1 MMGRPTRPGTMLDTI
16 LVIPC
21 YNEAERLDGAAID
34 AFLEKAPYAELLFVD
49 DGSTDD
55 TAGVVARLAVAHPG
69 RIETLRLEP
78 NRGKAEAVRQGLLAA
93 AKKPVASIG
102 FWDADF
108 STPLTEVHAFRACLM
123 DRPEIEMVFGARV
136 NLLGRDVRRKL
147 IRHYVGRTFATLAAF
162 VLGLGIYDTQCGAK
176 LFRNTPD
183 IVGLFAEPFISR
195 WIFDVE
201 LIARLIRARGRT
213 GERAAADVIC
223 ECPLHIWHEKRGS
236 KLRLWDFI
244 RMHFDLLRIV
254 WHYRKRGGR

>member
-1 MMGRPTRPGTMLDTI
+1 MMGRPNRPGAMLDTV

-34 AFLEKAPYAELLFVD
+34 AFLAEAPYVAMLFVD

-55 TAGVVARLAVAHPG
+55 TAAVLARLAETHGG
-69 RIETLRLEP
+69 RVESVRLGR
-78 NRGKAEAVRQGLLAA
+78 NSGKAEAVRQGLLAA
-93 AKKPVASIG
+93 AQRPAAYIG

-108 STPLTEVHAFRACLM
+108 STPLAELHDFRACLL

-136 NLLGRDVRRKL
+136 NLLGRDVRRNL

-176 LFRNTPD
+176 LFRNTSN
-183 IVGLFAEPFISR
+183 VLGLFAEPFISR

-213 GERAAADVIC
+213 GEGAAADVIC
-223 ECPLHIWHEKRGS
+223 ECPLHTWHEKRGS
-236 KLRLWDFI
+236 KLRFRDFLG
-244 RMHFDLLRIV
+244 MNFDLFRII